1 MNDFDEIL
9 SSLLNDE
16 IYNTRKN
23 YTNIIEWYDVI
34 STNAKNYW
42 VQDLQYWKCKPW
54 DHVLSLP
61 HDNVSD
67 DFLDDTGWAN
77 EAELASMQRLWQEE
91 IITAPLREYLAKAMS
106 ANSLSAEKTS
116 VLYSSRISLQ
126 GINAFDVILLAI
138 ARVFSAWTKNDIT
151 LLEIINSGR
160 GLIFPEFDNTKTI
173 GDIAFN
179 TPLLINS
186 TLNLPALSSL
196 RHIHD
201 ERQALPRLAL
211 SYKWNKNI
219 LETPEY
225 KNFPQAQ
232 ILINY
237 DTGNRYDL
245 GTSFNLIK
253 SNLMTPSYVNS
264 NYKDISQ
271 DLIAKDRVYIM
282 VDIKDGKLFFRV
294 EISGYDGGVIYKNP
308 YYHPSRIYTLSRD
321 IIAELEKI
329 LDELQF

>member
-1 MNDFDEIL
+1 MDDFDKIL
-9 SSLLNDE
+9 NSLLTNE
-16 IYNTRKN
+16 SYNTKN
-23 YTNIIEWYDVI
+23 NYSNIIEWYDVI
-34 STNAKNYW
+34 SASAKNYW
-42 VQDLQYWKCKPW
+42 AQDFQYWKSKPW
-54 DHVLSLP
+54 DQVLSLP
-61 HDNVSD
+61 HDKISD
-67 DFLDDTGWAN
+67 DFLDDTDWAN
-77 EAELASMQRLWQEE
+77 ETELASMQCLWQEG
-91 IITAPLREYLAKAMS
+91 IISAPLRECLAKAMS
-106 ANSLSAEKTS
+106 SNSLSAEKTS
-116 VLYSSRISLQ
+116 ILYSSKISQQ

-138 ARVFSAWTKNDIT
+138 SRVFSVWTKNDIT

-160 GLIFPEFDNTKTI
+160 GLIFPDFDNTKTI

-179 TPLLINS
+179 APLLINS
-186 TLNLPALSSL
+186 TLDLPVLSSL

-201 ERQALPRLAL
+201 ERQDLPKLAL

-219 LETPEY
+219 LEMPEY
-225 KNFPQAQ
+225 KNLPQSQ

-245 GTSFNLIK
+245 GSRFNLINNK
-253 SNLMTPSYVNS
+253 LMTPSYVNS
-264 NYKDISQ
+264 NYKDINQ

-282 VDIKDGKLFFRV
+282 ADIKDGKLFFRV

-329 LDELQF
+329 LDELHC